1 MLTQLTYAN
10 ITNISGNPWT
20 AVYNY
25 ARNGDMNYRTIQ
37 SSTTSFSY
45 AGNKMA
51 GASGGESFSLD
62 YDLNGVSHL
71 DDGNM
76 KTLPTTD
83 TNSLVYNWDGKLR
96 SAQKGSS
103 TMSLR
108 AKWLGGK
115 SYTAPNLCPVPSVY
129 RRFLGFVFI

>member
-1 MLTQLTYAN
+1 MENKMAGGSEPLTVTY
-10 ITNISGNPWT
+10 ITNIDSNPWT

-25 ARNGDMNYRTIQ
+25 AKNGDMNYRTIQ

-62 YDLNGVSHL
+62 YDLNGNLTS
-71 DDGNM
+71 NESQA
-76 KTLPTTD
+76 T
-83 TNSLVYNWDGKLR
+83 SYEYNWDNKLR
-96 SAQKGSS
+96 SAQKGSN

-108 AKWLGGK
+108 VKWLGGK
-115 SYTAPNLCPVPSVY
+115 SYTAPNLCPVPSV
-129 RRFLGFVFI
+129 